1 MPPRPHD
8 LFSDAPRRPTSR
20 TTSHLHDPTYASG
33 GHALRATS
41 TARNLFAPTLSR
53 RPTTTNPP
61 SMHLN
66 KLVLED
72 SDDAEDRLSRR
83 AAAAGRTTRTR
94 RARAATETTIE
105 PDEENEPDPPR
116 DMVVRDERGNYLHEV
131 PALGEQINGAE
142 EEDLEDQRRLT
153 ALVHEYWAS
162 GTATGGRISKR
173 WDENGK
179 YQLCFLI
186 YSADLMIMIELERPK
201 AEIMS
206 RLRDSV
212 AKTLMEEQW
221 KYEPSDYMKALLVEN
236 HGRV

>member
-8 LFSDAPRRPTSR
+8 PFNDAPRRPTSR
-20 TTSHLHDPTYASG
+20 TTSHLHNPTYASG
-33 GHALRATS
+33 GHALRANS

-66 KLVLED
+66 ELVLED
-72 SDDAEDRLSRR
+72 SDDAEDRSSRR
-83 AAAAGRTTRTR
+83 AAAAGRATRTR
-94 RARAATETTIE
+94 RPRAATETTIE
-105 PDEENEPDPPR
+105 PDDEIEPDPSR

-131 PALGEQINGAE
+131 PALGEQINGAD
-142 EEDLEDQRRLT
+142 EEDLDDQRRLT
-153 ALVHEYWAS
+153 ALVQEYWAS
-162 GTATGGRISKR
+162 GTAAGGRNSKR
-173 WDENGK
+173 WDEN
-179 YQLCFLI
+179 
-186 YSADLMIMIELERPK
+186 ELERPK

-212 AKTLMEEQW
+212 GKTLMEEQW